1 MVCSWS
7 GGSGRSERKKDLN
20 RSFTISPDNRKAHFN
35 ALYLHEDS
43 KTLSE
48 ITVTGQRSQMKLEV
62 DRKTFTVDQ
71 MIASAGG
78 SASELLEQIPS
89 IEVTQQQDNAPINEL
104 EV

>member
-1 MVCSWS
+1 
-7 GGSGRSERKKDLN
+7 
-20 RSFTISPDNRKAHFN
+20 
-35 ALYLHEDS
+35 
-43 KTLSE
+43 
-48 ITVTGQRSQMKLEV
+48 MKLEV

-89 IEVTQQQDNAPINEL
+89 IEVTQQQDNAPINEP